1 MLRAIEHMYT
11 NTKARVTTLDRE
23 MEQFDITVGVF
34 QGDNLALYLFIIFL
48 DYAMRRAF
56 GDG

>member
-1 MLRAIEHMYT
+1 MYT